1 MQKNRISQG
10 ALIKKSW
17 VGAFDVIFG
26 ANKIVI
32 PFIVIALLEL
42 IGIVALFIAI
52 QPPIVKYV
60 TPIIMRF
67 WGKQFLHYPFSLL
80 LISQLFNYLQIV
92 LAIVL
97 GTFAS
102 GLTISNVF
110 QYSQTEQ
117 FSYKTSFKKTLFKY
131 ISLIIITIL
140 VFFLL
145 KFAYS
150 IEEKVLIKIMMK
162 GQDFLGLRRE
172 DWSMLFMVFGVIA
185 AGFIQSMFVFTH
197 SAIMIDNK
205 NFITA
210 IFRNI
215 AFVFKNFFAA
225 CVLVIVPLLVYIP
238 VVLLKGNLFELM
250 KRTTPEIV
258 FAVLI
263 FGVLISLFI
272 NVLITISTTNAYL
285 LIRGKDND

>member
-1 MQKNRISQG
+1 MQENRISQG
-10 ALIKKSW
+10 ALIKRSW

-32 PFIVIALLEL
+32 PFFVIVLLEL
-42 IGIVALFIAI
+42 IGIAALFIAI
-52 QPPIVKYV
+52 QPPLVKYI
-60 TPIIMRF
+60 TPIVMRF
-67 WGKQFLHYPFSLL
+67 WGQQFLHYPFNLL
-80 LISQLFNYLQIV
+80 LLSQLFNYLQIV
-92 LAIVL
+92 LAVVI

-117 FSYKTSFKKTLFKY
+117 FSYKISFKKTLFKY
-131 ISLIIITIL
+131 VNLIIITIL
-140 VFFLL
+140 VFFAI

-150 IEEKVLIKIMMK
+150 IEKKVLIKIMMK
-162 GQDFLGLRRE
+162 GQSFLGLRRE

-185 AGFIQSMFVFTH
+185 AGFVQSLFVFTH
-197 SAIMIDNK
+197 TAIMIDNK

-215 AFVFKNFFAA
+215 AFVFKNLFAA
-225 CVLVIVPLLVYIP
+225 CVLVIIPLLTYIP
-238 VVLLKGNLFELM
+238 VTLLKGNLFELM
-250 KRTTPEIV
+250 RRTTPEIV
-258 FAVLI
+258 FAVLVL
-263 FGVLISLFI
+263 GVFISFFI

-285 LIRGKDND
+285 LIRGNDND

>member
-1 MQKNRISQG
+1 MQKNKISQG

-17 VGAFDVIFG
+17 VGTFDIIFG

-32 PFIVIALLEL
+32 PFVVVALMELIAIIAL
-42 IGIVALFIAI
+42 FFAI
-52 QPPIVKYV
+52 QPPLVKYIS
-60 TPIIMRF
+60 PIVLRF

-80 LISQLFNYLQIV
+80 LLSRLFNYIQIA
-92 LAIVL
+92 LAIVF
-97 GTFAS
+97 GTVCS
-102 GLTISNVF
+102 GLAIHNVY

-131 ISLIIITIL
+131 VSLVIITVL
-140 VFFLL
+140 VFFII

-150 IEEKVLIKIMMK
+150 IEKKVLIKIMMK
-162 GQDFLGLRRE
+162 GQSFLGLRRE
-172 DWSMLFMVFGVIA
+172 DWSMLFIVFGVLG
-185 AGFIQSMFVFTH
+185 AGFIQSVFAFAH
-197 SAIMIDNK
+197 AAIMIDNK

-215 AFVFKNFFAA
+215 AFVFKNFFTA
-225 CVLVIVPLLVYIP
+225 CVLVLIPLLVYIP
-238 VVLLKGNLFELM
+238 VALLKGNMFELM
-250 KRTTPEIV
+250 KRTAPEIV